1 MRVAYGGVA
10 RVGVARVKVA
20 WSGVSRVGVARAM
33 VARDI
38 SNGIVSTSLPSVNRL
53 IHVSIYSSIVVVIVV
68 IVVIVAGVSVK
79 PLTSDLVDFRC
90 HLIPVPKVKLCDY
103 VISPVVVLRV
113 TKLSTYLMRGAC
125 RGRVIMGCGYGGVY
139 GEWGYGVCMGSGVM
153 VVLVIGMGN
162 GVMVVVVM
170 GVGIWW

>member
-53 IHVSIYSSIVVVIVV
+53 IHVSIYSIIVVVIVIV

-90 HLIPVPKVKLCDY
+90 HLIPVPEVKLCDH

-113 TKLSTYLMRGAC
+113 TKLATYLTRGAC
-125 RGRVIMGCGYGGVY
+125 D
-139 GEWGYGVCMGSGVM
+139 YGVWIWGCVW
-153 VVLVIGMGN
+153 
-162 GVMVVVVM
+162 
-170 GVGIWW
+170 GVG